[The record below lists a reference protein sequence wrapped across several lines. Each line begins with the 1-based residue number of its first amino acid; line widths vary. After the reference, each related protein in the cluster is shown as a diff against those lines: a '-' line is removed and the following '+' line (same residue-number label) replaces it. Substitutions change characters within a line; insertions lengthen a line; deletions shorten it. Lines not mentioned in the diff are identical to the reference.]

1 MPRINWHDYYILI
14 QDNLKSEDVKG
25 QVEIMIGEA
34 DIRRDKGCNFVVED
48 DVEVEEDSHW
58 SFQEK
63 ESNYEPNTVDHSL
76 EDIES
81 KDVQNAADE
90 VDIRID
96 KDKYDGS
103 GDDMEIE
110 EDNHQIYQKEEH
122 NLQTYAEDNGLTNIC
137 KLTVAL
143 ECSEVSAF
151 EVNLYIKSFH
161 FIYSLILLLKTY
173 KTSVTSIFCKNC
185 LHFLSFDNFVLRCG
199 KCLGISFLLPSFV
212 NHCWLM
218 TK

>member
-34 DIRRDKGCNFVVED
+34 DIRRDKDCNFVVED

-110 EDNHQIYQKEEH
+110 EDSHQIYQKEEH

-137 KLTVAL
+137 KKMAVAL

-161 FIYSLILLLKTY
+161 VIYSLILLLKTY
-173 KTSVTSIFCKNC
+173 RLVWLPFSLGLPPISLLCFA
-185 LHFLSFDNFVLRCG
+185 VLQM
-199 KCLGISFLLPSFV
+199 LGNLWCCHTII
-212 NHCWLM
+212 
-218 TK
+218 

>member
-1 MPRINWHDYYILI
+1 
-14 QDNLKSEDVKG
+14 
-25 QVEIMIGEA
+25 MIGEA

-110 EDNHQIYQKEEH
+110 EDSHQIYQKEEH

-137 KLTVAL
+137 KMTVAL

-151 EVNLYIKSFH
+151 EVSLYIKSFH

-173 KTSVTSIFCKNC
+173 RLVSLPFSVKIASIFFPLITLVYIMANVWGSLFCYPP
-185 LHFLSFDNFVLRCG
+185 L
-199 KCLGISFLLPSFV
+199 
-212 NHCWLM
+212 
-218 TK
+218 